1 MKQARDVYVIGSAR
15 IPFAKSMTAYKKVS
29 AKEMMSAPLA
39 DLRAKFG
46 LADAPLGDVALG
58 AVMNSASDW
67 NLAREAALE
76 AGLHPWTPAYNVQ
89 RACGTGLETTSQIA
103 NKIALGMIE
112 DGIGGGY
119 DTNSVAPIEVSN
131 KLRDLLLAA
140 NAAKTMGER
149 LSIFAKLRIADLTP
163 KVPTNGEPRTRMS
176 MGQHCELMAK
186 EWKISRESQD
196 ELALKSHQ
204 NAAKAWESGFYTDL
218 VMQFRGQDKD
228 LLVRGDTTLEK
239 LAKLKPAF
247 DKANGTLTAGNSSPL
262 TDGASAV
269 LLASKE
275 QADKRGW
282 TPLARFVDSEAS
294 AIDFVKG
301 DGLLMAPT
309 IAVGNLLKRNNLKL
323 QDFDYYEIHEAFAAQ
338 VLCTLQA
345 WDDEAYCQKYL
356 ASGKLGTIDRS
367 KMNIVGG
374 STALGH
380 PFGATGGRIVGTLAK
395 LLSQHGS
402 GKKGRGLISICTAG
416 GMGVAAIL
424 ETV

>member
-15 IPFAKSMTAYKKVS
+15 IPFAKSMTAYRKVS
-29 AKEMMSAPLA
+29 AKEMLSAPLSE
-39 DLRAKFG
+39 LRARFG

-103 NKIALGMIE
+103 NKIAMGEME

-131 KLRDLLLAA
+131 KLRDTLLAA
-140 NAAKTMGER
+140 NAARSMGER
-149 LSIFAKLRIADLTP
+149 LSIFTKLKIADLMP
-163 KVPTNGEPRTRMS
+163 KIPTNGEPRTRMS

-186 EWKISRESQD
+186 EWNIKREDQD
-196 ELALKSHQ
+196 ALALASHQ
-204 NAAKAWESGFYTDL
+204 NAAKAWADGFYTDL

-228 LLVRGDTTLEK
+228 LLVRGDTTMEK

-247 DKANGTLTAGNSSPL
+247 DKSNGTLTAGNSSPL

-269 LLASKE
+269 LLASGD
-275 QADKRGW
+275 QAKKRNW
-282 TPLARFVDSEAS
+282 KPLCRFVDAEAS

-309 IAVGNLLKRNNLKL
+309 VAVGRLLQRNNLKL

-338 VLCTLQA
+338 VLCTLKA
-345 WDDEAYCQKYL
+345 WDDEAYCQKYMGM
-356 ASGKLGTIDRS
+356 SKLGTIDRS
-367 KMNIVGG
+367 KMNTVG
-374 STALGH
+374 SSIALGH

-395 LLSQHGS
+395 LLSKHNG
-402 GKKGRGLISICTAG
+402 KGRGLISICTAG

>member
-15 IPFAKSMTAYKKVS
+15 IPFAKSMTAYRKVS
-29 AKEMMSAPLA
+29 AKEMLSAPLA
-39 DLRAKFG
+39 ELRAKYG

-67 NLAREAALE
+67 NLAREASLE

-89 RACGTGLETTSQIA
+89 RACGTGLETTAQIA
-103 NKIALGMIE
+103 NKIALGEIE

-131 KLRDLLLAA
+131 KLRDTLLAA
-140 NAAKTMGER
+140 NAARTLGER
-149 LSIFAKLRIADLTP
+149 LSIFSKLKIADLAP
-163 KVPTNGEPRTRMS
+163 KIPTNGEPRTRMS

-186 EWKISRESQD
+186 EWSISREDQD
-196 ELALKSHQ
+196 ALALRSHQ
-204 NAAKAWESGFYTDL
+204 TAAKAWADGFYTDL
-218 VMQFRGQDKD
+218 VMQFRGQDHD
-228 LLVRGDTTLEK
+228 LLVRGDTTMEK

-247 DKANGTLTAGNSSPL
+247 DKVNGTLTAGNSSPL
-262 TDGASAV
+262 TDGSSAV
-269 LLASKE
+269 LLASRE
-275 QADKRGW
+275 QAEKRKW
-282 TPLARFVDSEAS
+282 TPLARFVDAESA

-309 IAVGNLLKRNNLKL
+309 IAVGKLLKRNNLRL

-338 VLCTLQA
+338 VLCTLKA

-356 ASGKLGTIDRS
+356 GSSKLGTIDRS

-374 STALGH
+374 SVALGH

-395 LLSQHGS
+395 LLSKHNG
-402 GKKGRGLISICTAG
+402 KGRGLISICTAG

>member
-15 IPFAKSMTAYKKVS
+15 IPFAKSMTVYRKVS

-39 DLRAKFG
+39 ELRARFG

-76 AGLHPWTPAYNVQ
+76 AGLHAWTPAYNVQ
-89 RACGTGLETTSQIA
+89 RACGTGLETTAQIA
-103 NKIALGMIE
+103 NKIALGQIE

-140 NAAKTMGER
+140 NAARTIGER

-176 MGQHCELMAK
+176 MGQHCEIMAK
-186 EWKISRESQD
+186 EWHIPREEQD
-196 ELALKSHQ
+196 QLAFLSHQ
-204 NAAKAWESGFYTDL
+204 NAAKAWTNGFYNDL
-218 VMQFRGQDKD
+218 VMQFRGQDHD

-262 TDGASAV
+262 TDGSSAV

-275 QADKRGW
+275 QADQRKW
-282 TPLARFVDSEAS
+282 TPLARFVDSESS

-309 IAVGNLLKRNNLKL
+309 IAVAKLLKRNNLKL

-338 VLCTLQA
+338 VLCTLRA

-356 ASGKLGTIDRS
+356 SSGKLGTIDRS
-367 KMNIVGG
+367 KMNVVGG

-395 LLSQHGS
+395 LLSQHKG
-402 GKKGRGLISICTAG
+402 GKGRGLISICTAG

>member
-15 IPFAKSMTAYKKVS
+15 IPFAKSMTAYRKVS
-29 AKEMMSAPLA
+29 AKEMLSAPLA
-39 DLRAKFG
+39 ELRAKYG

-67 NLAREAALE
+67 NLAREATLE

-103 NKIALGMIE
+103 NKIALGIIE

-131 KLRDLLLAA
+131 KLRDTLLAA
-140 NAAKTMGER
+140 NAAKTLGQR
-149 LSIFAKLRIADLTP
+149 LSIFSKLKIADLAP
-163 KVPTNGEPRTRMS
+163 KIPTNGEPRTRMS

-186 EWKISRESQD
+186 EWNISREDQD
-196 ELALKSHQ
+196 ALALKSHQ
-204 NAAKAWESGFYTDL
+204 NAAKAWADGFYTDL
-218 VMQFRGQDKD
+218 VMQFHGVDHD
-228 LLVRGDTTLEK
+228 LLVRGDTTMEK

-247 DKANGTLTAGNSSPL
+247 DKQNGTLTAGNSSPL
-262 TDGASAV
+262 TDGSSAV

-282 TPLARFVDSEAS
+282 KPLARFVDSEPA

-309 IAVGNLLKRNNLKL
+309 IAVAKLLKRNGLTL
-323 QDFDYYEIHEAFAAQ
+323 QDFDFYEIHEAFAAQ
-338 VLCTLQA
+338 VLCTLKA

-356 ASGKLGTIDRS
+356 GSSKLGQIDRS

-374 STALGH
+374 SVALGH

-395 LLSQHGS
+395 LLNQKG
-402 GKKGRGLISICTAG
+402 GKSRGLISICTAG

>member
-1 MKQARDVYVIGSAR
+1 MKPTRDVFVIGSAR
-15 IPFAKSMTAYKKVS
+15 IPFAKSMTAYRKVS
-29 AKEMMSAPLA
+29 AKEMMSAPLSQ
-39 DLRAKFG
+39 LRANFG

-58 AVMNSASDW
+58 GVMLSASDW
-67 NLAREAALE
+67 NLAREATLE

-89 RACGTGLETTSQIA
+89 RACGTGLETTAQIA
-103 NKIALGMIE
+103 NKIAVGEME
-112 DGIGGGY
+112 DGIGGGF

-131 KLRDLLLAA
+131 KLRDILLAA

-149 LSIFAKLRIADLTP
+149 LSIFAKLKIADLAP
-163 KVPTNGEPRTRMS
+163 KIPSNGEPRTRMS
-176 MGQHCELMAK
+176 MGQHCEVMAK
-186 EWKISRESQD
+186 EWKISREAQD
-196 ELALKSHQ
+196 ELALKSHL
-204 NAAKAWESGFYTDL
+204 NAAKAWADGFYTDL
-218 VMQFRGQDKD
+218 VMQFRGQDHD
-228 LLVRGDTTLEK
+228 LLVRGDTTMEK

-269 LLASKE
+269 LLASGD
-275 QADKRGW
+275 QAKARNW
-282 TPLARFVDSEAS
+282 TPLARFVDAEQS

-309 IAVGNLLKRNNLKL
+309 IAVAKLLKRNGLKL

-338 VLCTLQA
+338 VLCTLKA

-356 ASGKLGTIDRS
+356 GSSKLGTIDRS

-395 LLSQHGS
+395 LLSKHQG
-402 GKKGRGLISICTAG
+402 KGRGLISICTAG

>member
-1 MKQARDVYVIGSAR
+1 MKQAREVYVIGSAR
-15 IPFAKSMTAYKKVS
+15 IPFAKSMTAYRKVS
-29 AKEMMSAPLA
+29 AKEMLSAPLSE
-39 DLRAKFG
+39 LRARFG

-58 AVMNSASDW
+58 AVMNSASNW

-89 RACGTGLETTSQIA
+89 RACGTGLETTWQIA
-103 NKIALGMIE
+103 NKIALGDIE

-131 KLRDLLLAA
+131 KLRDILLSA
-140 NAAKTMGER
+140 NAARSLGER
-149 LSIFAKLRIADLTP
+149 LSIFAKLKIADLAP
-163 KVPTNGEPRTRMS
+163 LVPTNGEPRTKMS

-186 EWKISRESQD
+186 EWAIPREEQD
-196 ELALKSHQ
+196 ALALRSHQ
-204 NAAKAWESGFYTDL
+204 TAAKAWADGFYTDL

-228 LLVRGDTTLEK
+228 LLVRGDTTMEK

-247 DKANGTLTAGNSSPL
+247 DKVNGTLTAGNSSPL
-262 TDGASAV
+262 TDGSSAV
-269 LLASKE
+269 LLASAD
-275 QADKRGW
+275 QASKRSW
-282 TPLARFVDSEAS
+282 KPLARFVDAESS

-309 IAVGNLLKRNNLKL
+309 LAVGRLLKRNNLKL

-338 VLCTLQA
+338 VLCTLKA

-356 ASGKLGTIDRS
+356 GSSKLGTIDRS

-374 STALGH
+374 SVALGH

-395 LLSQHGS
+395 LLSQHKG
-402 GKKGRGLISICTAG
+402 GKGRGLISICTAG

>member
-1 MKQARDVYVIGSAR
+1 MKQSREVYVIGSAR
-15 IPFAKSMTAYKKVS
+15 IPFAKSMTAYRKVS
-29 AKEMMSAPLA
+29 AKEMLSAPLSE
-39 DLRAKFG
+39 LRAKFG

-67 NLAREAALE
+67 NLSREAVLE

-89 RACGTGLETTSQIA
+89 RACGTGLETCGQIA
-103 NKIALGMIE
+103 AKIALGQIE

-131 KLRDLLLAA
+131 KLRDILLAA
-140 NAAKTMGER
+140 NAARTLGER
-149 LSIFAKLRIADLTP
+149 LSIFSKLKIADLTP
-163 KVPTNGEPRTRMS
+163 KVPTNGEPRTKMS

-186 EWKISRESQD
+186 EWGISRDDQD
-196 ELALKSHQ
+196 ALAFRSHQ
-204 NAAKAWESGFYTDL
+204 TAAKAWADGFYTDL

-228 LLVRGDTTLEK
+228 LLVRGDTTVEK
-239 LAKLKPAF
+239 LAKLRPAF
-247 DKANGTLTAGNSSPL
+247 DKVAGTLTAGNSSPL

-269 LLASKE
+269 LLASGD
-275 QADKRGW
+275 QAAKRNW
-282 TPLARFVDSEAS
+282 KRLARFVDVEAT

-338 VLCTLQA
+338 VLCTLKA
-345 WDDEAYCQKYL
+345 WDDEAYCRKYL
-356 ASGKLGTIDRS
+356 GQAKLGQIDQS

-374 STALGH
+374 SVALGH

-395 LLSQHGS
+395 LLNKHNG
-402 GKKGRGLISICTAG
+402 KGRGLISICTAG